1 MRASLPGCAAKGH
14 QFLRMDDSQPQFL
27 EAGAG
32 TRRRRIAYRRRGG
45 KGPPVLWLSGFLS
58 DMASTK
64 ATVVAA
70 WAAEQGLAM
79 MRFDY
84 SGHGL
89 SGGDLLNASIGAW
102 LEESMAVWELMG
114 GGPRIVIG
122 SSMGGWIALL
132 LARHLAGQGRTDE
145 LAGLV
150 LIAPAFDMT
159 EALMWRELPPE
170 AKDEIAAKGVTYV
183 PSAYGDPYPITRHL
197 IEEGRAHLL
206 EGHPFDPGCP
216 SHPARHAR
224 SRRSL
229 APCSCAGRSAG
240 WGRCRADADQGRRP
254 SPVRVGGLAT
264 PHRRHRDA
272 RRPAAVNW
280 EGGNLTRRP
289 DRPRIS
295 NQYLC
300 DHGGRGQSQLPSRSN
315 DRIPRKDWPLPIV
328 TLARAPRANARQGDG
343 RRGAG
348 THERY
353 RESEC
358 RRL

>member
-1 MRASLPGCAAKGH
+1 
-14 QFLRMDDSQPQFL
+14 MDDSQPQFL

-45 KGPPVLWLSGFLS
+45 KEPPVLWLSGFLS

-89 SGGDLLNASIGAW
+89 SGGDLLNASIGDW

-132 LARHLAGQGRTDE
+132 LARHLARVPRGNE

-159 EALMWRELPPE
+159 ETLMWRELPQA
-170 AKDEIAAKGVTYV
+170 AKDEIARTGVTYV
-183 PSAYGDPYPITRHL
+183 PSAYADPYPITKHL
-197 IEEGRAHLL
+197 IEEGRSHLL
-206 EGHPFDPGCP
+206 EGQPFDPGCP
-216 SHPARHAR
+216 VRILQGMRDPDVPWRHA
-224 SRRSL
+224 L
-229 APCSCAGRSAG
+229 ALVDLLAG
-240 WGRCRADADQGRRP
+240 ADVELTLVKEGDHRLSTPQDVQRLTATIATLSG
-254 SPVRVGGLAT
+254 SPV
-264 PHRRHRDA
+264 
-272 RRPAAVNW
+272 
-280 EGGNLTRRP
+280 
-289 DRPRIS
+289 
-295 NQYLC
+295 
-300 DHGGRGQSQLPSRSN
+300 
-315 DRIPRKDWPLPIV
+315 
-328 TLARAPRANARQGDG
+328 
-343 RRGAG
+343 
-348 THERY
+348 
-353 RESEC
+353 
-358 RRL
+358 